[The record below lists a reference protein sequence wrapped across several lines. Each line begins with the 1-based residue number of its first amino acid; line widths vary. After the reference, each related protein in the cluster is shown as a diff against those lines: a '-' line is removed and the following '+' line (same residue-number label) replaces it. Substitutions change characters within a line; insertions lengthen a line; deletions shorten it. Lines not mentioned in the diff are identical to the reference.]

1 MSTFENTRKAT
12 TFNDRIHIFEEAVD
26 TVFNDDGLRVCRITM
41 WVDTSGSMSGHAAD
55 MTKGTKNLLTE
66 LAEKNK
72 NGEDCQF
79 LVKIVTFN
87 NDVHV
92 LNNEFLDPAQLLEV
106 VDDSTFSC
114 DGGTNLTALLREMDA
129 ACSRQAEG
137 FKGAHRSD
145 YKPVNVLI
153 TDMHGT
159 DTQSARDAALNRL
172 MDNQLFTK
180 KSEVLCVYV
189 GSENDIHYV
198 EKLAGGKENIVSI
211 SDSDNFAKY
220 ISPVVM
226 GSSVLSSI
234 ETHVNGQK
242 SNGSL
247 AEEAK
252 NRAGDGEKSAKQL
265 MDEIMNTLN

>member
-1 MSTFENTRKAT
+1 MSTFANCKPN
-12 TFNDRIHIFEEAVD
+12 FNDRIRIFEDAAD
-26 TVFNDDGLRVCRITM
+26 TVFNDGLRACRITM
-41 WVDTSGSMSGHAAD
+41 WVDTSGSMSGYAPD
-55 MTKGTKNLLTE
+55 MTKGVKNLLQE
-66 LAEKNK
+66 LADKNK
-72 NGEDCQF
+72 NAEDCQF
-79 LVKIVTFN
+79 LVKIITFN

-114 DGGTNLTALLREMDA
+114 SGGTNLTALLREMDA

-172 MDNQLFTK
+172 LDNTLFSK
-180 KSEVLCVYV
+180 KSETLCVYV
-189 GSENDIHYV
+189 GSESDFHYV
-198 EKLAGGKENIVSI
+198 EKIAGGKENIVSI
-211 SDSDNFAKY
+211 TDNFADY
-220 ISPVVM
+220 IAPVVM

-234 ETHVNGQK
+234 DTHVNGQ

>member
-55 MTKGTKNLLTE
+55 MTNGIKKLLTE
-66 LAEKNK
+66 LVDKNK
-72 NGEDCQF
+72 NAEDCQF
-79 LVKIVTFN
+79 LVKIITFN

-106 VDDSTFSC
+106 VDDSTFYC

-211 SDSDNFAKY
+211 TDNFANY
-220 ISPVVM
+220 IAPVVM

-234 ETHVNGQK
+234 ETHVNGQ

>member
-1 MSTFENTRKAT
+1 MSTYANCKPN
-12 TFNDRIHIFEEAVD
+12 FNDRIRIFEEAVD
-26 TVFNDDGLRVCRITM
+26 TVFNDDGLRACRISL
-41 WVDTSGSMSGHAAD
+41 WVDTSGSMSGHASD
-55 MTKGTKNLLTE
+55 MAKGVKNLLQE
-66 LAEKNK
+66 LADKNK
-72 NGEDCQF
+72 NAEDCQF
-79 LVKIVTFN
+79 LVKIITFN

-189 GSENDIHYV
+189 GSESDFHYV
-198 EKLAGGKENIVSI
+198 EKIAGGKANIVSI
-211 SDSDNFAKY
+211 RENFSDY

-234 ETHVNGQK
+234 ETHVNGQ

-247 AEEAK
+247 AQEAK
-252 NRAGDGEKSAKQL
+252 DRVEDRDKSAKQL

>member
-66 LAEKNK
+66 LADKNK
-72 NGEDCQF
+72 NAEDCQF

-92 LNNEFLDPAQLLEV
+92 LNNEFLDPAQLLEI
-106 VDDSTFSC
+106 VDESTFSC
-114 DGGTNLTALLREMDA
+114 DGGTNLTALLREMDS

-189 GSENDIHYV
+189 GSESDFHYV
-198 EKLAGGKENIVSI
+198 EKIAGGKANIVSI
-211 SDSDNFAKY
+211 RENFSDY

-234 ETHVNGQK
+234 ETHVNGQ

-247 AEEAK
+247 AQEAK
-252 NRAGDGEKSAKQL
+252 DRVEDRDKSAKQL

>member
-1 MSTFENTRKAT
+1 MSTYANCKPN
-12 TFNDRIHIFEEAVD
+12 FNDRIRIFEEAVD
-26 TVFNDDGLRVCRITM
+26 TVFNDDGLRVCRISL

-55 MTKGTKNLLTE
+55 MTNGIKKLLTE

-72 NGEDCQF
+72 NAEDCQF

-92 LNNEFLDPAQLLEV
+92 LNNEFLDPAQLLEI
-106 VDDSTFSC
+106 VDESTFYC

-189 GSENDIHYV
+189 GSESDFHYV
-198 EKLAGGKENIVSI
+198 EKIAGGKQNIVSLRE
-211 SDSDNFAKY
+211 NFSEY

-234 ETHVNGQK
+234 ETHVNGQ

-252 NRAGDGEKSAKQL
+252 KRAGDGEKSAKQL

>member
-1 MSTFENTRKAT
+1 MSTYANCKPN
-12 TFNDRIHIFEEAVD
+12 FNDSIRIFEEAVD
-26 TVFNDDGLRVCRITM
+26 TVFNDDGLRVCRISL
-41 WVDTSGSMSGHAAD
+41 WVDTSGSMSGHASD
-55 MTKGTKNLLTE
+55 MAKGVKNLLQE
-66 LAEKNK
+66 LADKNK
-72 NGEDCQF
+72 NAEDCQF

-189 GSENDIHYV
+189 GSESDFHYV
-198 EKLAGGKENIVSI
+198 EKIAGGKANIVSI
-211 SDSDNFAKY
+211 RENFSDY

-252 NRAGDGEKSAKQL
+252 NRVEDRDKSAKQL

>member
-66 LAEKNK
+66 LADKNK
-72 NGEDCQF
+72 NAEDCQF
-79 LVKIVTFN
+79 LVKIITFN

-106 VDDSTFSC
+106 VDDSTFYC

-159 DTQSARDAALNRL
+159 DIQSARDAALNRL

-234 ETHVNGQK
+234 ETHVNGQ

-252 NRAGDGEKSAKQL
+252 NRAKDRDKSAKQL

>member
-1 MSTFENTRKAT
+1 MSTYANCKPN
-12 TFNDRIHIFEEAVD
+12 FNDRIRIFEEAVD

-55 MTKGTKNLLTE
+55 MTNGIKKLLTE
-66 LAEKNK
+66 LADKNK
-72 NGEDCQF
+72 NAEDCRF
-79 LVKIVTFN
+79 LVKIIIFN

-92 LNNEFLDPAQLLEV
+92 LNNEFLDPAQLLEI
-106 VDDSTFSC
+106 VDESTFYC

-172 MDNQLFTK
+172 LDNQLFAK
-180 KSEVLCVYV
+180 KSETLCVYV
-189 GSENDIHYV
+189 GSESDFHYV
-198 EKLAGGKENIVSI
+198 EKIAGGKENIVSI
-211 SDSDNFAKY
+211 RENFSKY
-220 ISPVVM
+220 IAPVVM

-234 ETHVNGQK
+234 ETHVNGQ

>member
-1 MSTFENTRKAT
+1 MSTYANCKPN
-12 TFNDRIHIFEEAVD
+12 FNDRIRIFEEAVD

-55 MTKGTKNLLTE
+55 MTNGIKKLLTE
-66 LAEKNK
+66 LVDKNK
-72 NGEDCQF
+72 NAEDCQF
-79 LVKIVTFN
+79 LVKIITFN

-92 LNNEFLDPAQLLEV
+92 LNNEFLDPAQLLEII
-106 VDDSTFSC
+106 DESTFYC

-172 MDNQLFTK
+172 LDNQLFAK
-180 KSEVLCVYV
+180 KSETLCVYV
-189 GSENDIHYV
+189 GSESDFHYV
-198 EKLAGGKENIVSI
+198 EKIAGGKQNIVSLRENF
-211 SDSDNFAKY
+211 SDY

-234 ETHVNGQK
+234 ETHVNGQ

-252 NRAGDGEKSAKQL
+252 KRAGDGEKSAKQL

>member
-1 MSTFENTRKAT
+1 MSTYANCKPN
-12 TFNDRIHIFEEAVD
+12 FNDRIRIFEEAVD
-26 TVFNDDGLRVCRITM
+26 TVFNDDGLRVCRISL

-72 NGEDCQF
+72 NAEDCQF
-79 LVKIVTFN
+79 LVKIITFN

-220 ISPVVM
+220 IAPVVM

-234 ETHVNGQK
+234 ETHVNGQ

>member
-1 MSTFENTRKAT
+1 MSTYANCKPN
-12 TFNDRIHIFEEAVD
+12 FNDRIRIFEDAAD
-26 TVFNDDGLRVCRITM
+26 TVFNDGLRACRISL
-41 WVDTSGSMSGHAAD
+41 WVDTSGSMSGHASD
-55 MTKGTKNLLTE
+55 MAKGVKNLLQE
-66 LAEKNK
+66 LADKNK
-72 NGEDCQF
+72 DAEDCQF
-79 LVKIVTFN
+79 LVKIITFS

-106 VDDSTFSC
+106 VDESTLSC

-189 GSENDIHYV
+189 GSESDFHYV
-198 EKLAGGKENIVSI
+198 EKIAGGKQNIVSI
-211 SDSDNFAKY
+211 NESFGKY
-220 ISPVVM
+220 IAPVVM

-234 ETHVNGQK
+234 ETHVNGQ

-252 NRAGDGEKSAKQL
+252 KRAGDGEKSAKQL

>member
-1 MSTFENTRKAT
+1 MSTYANCKPN
-12 TFNDRIHIFEEAVD
+12 FNDRIRIFEEAVD
-26 TVFNDDGLRVCRITM
+26 TVFNDDGLRVCRISL

-55 MTKGTKNLLTE
+55 MTNGIKKLLTE
-66 LAEKNK
+66 LADKNK
-72 NGEDCQF
+72 NAEDCQF

-92 LNNEFLDPAQLLEV
+92 LNNEFLDPAQLLEI
-106 VDDSTFSC
+106 VDESTFSC

-159 DTQSARDAALNRL
+159 DIQSARDAALNRL

-189 GSENDIHYV
+189 GSESDFHYV
-198 EKLAGGKENIVSI
+198 EKIAGGKANIVSI
-211 SDSDNFAKY
+211 RENFSDY

-234 ETHVNGQK
+234 ETHVNGQ

-252 NRAGDGEKSAKQL
+252 NRAKDRDKSAKQL

>member
-1 MSTFENTRKAT
+1 MSTYANCKPN
-12 TFNDRIHIFEEAVD
+12 FNDRIRIFEEAVD
-26 TVFNDDGLRVCRITM
+26 TVFNDDGLRVCRISL

-55 MTKGTKNLLTE
+55 MTNGIKKLLTE
-66 LAEKNK
+66 LADKNK
-72 NGEDCQF
+72 NAEDCQF
-79 LVKIVTFN
+79 LVKIITFN

-92 LNNEFLDPAQLLEV
+92 LNNEFLDPAQLLEI
-106 VDDSTFSC
+106 VDESTFSC

-159 DTQSARDAALNRL
+159 DIQSARDAALNRL

-189 GSENDIHYV
+189 GSESDFHYV
-198 EKLAGGKENIVSI
+198 EKIAGGKRNIVSI
-211 SDSDNFAKY
+211 RENFSDY

-234 ETHVNGQK
+234 ETHVNGQ

-252 NRAGDGEKSAKQL
+252 NRAKDRDKSAKQL

>member
-1 MSTFENTRKAT
+1 MSTYANCKPN
-12 TFNDRIHIFEEAVD
+12 FNDRIRIFEEAVD
-26 TVFNDDGLRVCRITM
+26 TVFNDDGLRVCRISL

-55 MTKGTKNLLTE
+55 MTNGIKKLLTE
-66 LAEKNK
+66 LADKNK
-72 NGEDCQF
+72 NAEDCQF

-106 VDDSTFSC
+106 VDDSTFYC
-114 DGGTNLTALLREMDA
+114 DGGTNLTALLREMDS

-211 SDSDNFAKY
+211 SDSENLSKY
-220 ISPVVM
+220 ITPVVM

-234 ETHVNGQK
+234 ETHVNGQ

>member
-1 MSTFENTRKAT
+1 MSTYANCKPN
-12 TFNDRIHIFEEAVD
+12 FNDRIRIFEEAVD
-26 TVFNDDGLRVCRITM
+26 TVFNDDGLRVCRISL
-41 WVDTSGSMSGHAAD
+41 WVDTSGSMSGHASD
-55 MTKGTKNLLTE
+55 MAKGVKNLLQE

-72 NGEDCQF
+72 NAEDCQF
-79 LVKIVTFN
+79 LVKIIIFN

-106 VDDSTFSC
+106 VDDSTFYC

-172 MDNQLFTK
+172 LDNQLFAK

-189 GSENDIHYV
+189 GSESDFHYV
-198 EKLAGGKENIVSI
+198 EQIAGGKENIVSI
-211 SDSDNFAKY
+211 TEIGKY
-220 ISPVVM
+220 IAPVVM

-234 ETHVNGQK
+234 ETHVNGQ

>member
-1 MSTFENTRKAT
+1 MSTYANCKPN
-12 TFNDRIHIFEEAVD
+12 FNDRIRIFEDAAD
-26 TVFNDDGLRVCRITM
+26 TVFNDGLRACRITM
-41 WVDTSGSMSGHAAD
+41 WVDTSGSMSGHASD
-55 MTKGTKNLLTE
+55 MAKGVKNLLQE
-66 LAEKNK
+66 LADKNK
-72 NGEDCQF
+72 DAEDCQF

-189 GSENDIHYV
+189 GSESDFHYV
-198 EKLAGGKENIVSI
+198 EKIAGGKENIVSLRENF
-211 SDSDNFAKY
+211 SDY

-234 ETHVNGQK
+234 ETHVNGQ

-247 AEEAK
+247 AQEAK
-252 NRAGDGEKSAKQL
+252 DRVEDRDKSAKQL

>member
-1 MSTFENTRKAT
+1 MSTYANCKPN
-12 TFNDRIHIFEEAVD
+12 FNDRIRIFEEAVD
-26 TVFNDDGLRVCRITM
+26 TVFNDDGLRVCRISL

-55 MTKGTKNLLTE
+55 MTNGIKKLLTE
-66 LAEKNK
+66 LADKNK
-72 NGEDCQF
+72 NAEDCQF

-92 LNNEFLDPAQLLEV
+92 LNNEFLDPAQLLEI
-106 VDDSTFSC
+106 VDESTFSC

-189 GSENDIHYV
+189 GSESDFHYV
-198 EKLAGGKENIVSI
+198 EKIAGGKANIVSI
-211 SDSDNFAKY
+211 RENFSDY

-234 ETHVNGQK
+234 ETHVNGQ

-247 AEEAK
+247 AQEAK
-252 NRAGDGEKSAKQL
+252 DRVEDRDKSAKQL

>member
-1 MSTFENTRKAT
+1 MSTYANCKPN
-12 TFNDRIHIFEEAVD
+12 FNDRIRIFEEAVD

-41 WVDTSGSMSGHAAD
+41 WVDTSGSMSGHASD
-55 MTKGTKNLLTE
+55 MAKGVKNLLQE
-66 LAEKNK
+66 LADKNK
-72 NGEDCQF
+72 NAEDCQF
-79 LVKIVTFN
+79 LVKIITFN

-92 LNNEFLDPAQLLEV
+92 LNNEFLDPAQLLEI
-106 VDDSTFSC
+106 VDESTFYC

-159 DTQSARDAALNRL
+159 DIQSARDAALNRL

-189 GSENDIHYV
+189 GSESDFHYV
-198 EKLAGGKENIVSI
+198 EQIAGGKQNIVSI
-211 SDSDNFAKY
+211 RENFSDY

-234 ETHVNGQK
+234 ETHVNGQ

-247 AEEAK
+247 AQEAK
-252 NRAGDGEKSAKQL
+252 DRVEDRDKSAKQL

>member
-72 NGEDCQF
+72 NSEDCQF
-79 LVKIVTFN
+79 LVKLVTFN

-106 VDDSTFSC
+106 VDDSTFYC
-114 DGGTNLTALLREMDA
+114 DGGTNLTALLREMDS

-198 EKLAGGKENIVSI
+198 EKLAGGKENIMSLT
-211 SDSDNFAKY
+211 DNFSTY
-220 ISPVVM
+220 ITPVVM

-234 ETHVNGQK
+234 ETHVNGQ

>member
-106 VDDSTFSC
+106 VDDSTFYC

-220 ISPVVM
+220 IAPVVM

-234 ETHVNGQK
+234 ETHVNGQ

>member
-1 MSTFENTRKAT
+1 MSTYANCKPN
-12 TFNDRIHIFEEAVD
+12 FNDRIRIFEEAVD
-26 TVFNDDGLRVCRITM
+26 TVFNDDGLRVCRISL

-55 MTKGTKNLLTE
+55 MTNGIKKLLTE

-72 NGEDCQF
+72 NAEDCQF

-92 LNNEFLDPAQLLEV
+92 LNNEFLDPAQLLEI
-106 VDDSTFSC
+106 VDESTFYC

-189 GSENDIHYV
+189 GSESDFHYV
-198 EKLAGGKENIVSI
+198 EKIAGGKQNIVSI
-211 SDSDNFAKY
+211 RENFSDY

-234 ETHVNGQK
+234 ETHVNGQ

>member
-66 LAEKNK
+66 LADKNK
-72 NGEDCQF
+72 NAEDCQF

-92 LNNEFLDPAQLLEV
+92 LNNEFLDPAQLLEI
-106 VDDSTFSC
+106 VDESTFSC
-114 DGGTNLTALLREMDA
+114 DGGTNLTALLREMDS

-159 DTQSARDAALNRL
+159 DTQSAHDAALNRL

-189 GSENDIHYV
+189 GSESDFHYV
-198 EKLAGGKENIVSI
+198 EKIAGGKANIVSI
-211 SDSDNFAKY
+211 RENFSDY

-234 ETHVNGQK
+234 ETHVNGQ

-247 AEEAK
+247 AQEAK
-252 NRAGDGEKSAKQL
+252 DRVEDRDKSAKQL

>member
-1 MSTFENTRKAT
+1 MSTYANCKPN
-12 TFNDRIHIFEEAVD
+12 FNDRIRIFEDAAD
-26 TVFNDDGLRVCRITM
+26 TVFNDGLRACRISL
-41 WVDTSGSMSGHAAD
+41 WVDTSGSMSGYAPD
-55 MTKGTKNLLTE
+55 MTKGVKNLLQE
-66 LAEKNK
+66 LADKNK
-72 NGEDCQF
+72 NAEDCQF
-79 LVKIVTFN
+79 LVKIITFN

-92 LNNEFLDPAQLLEV
+92 LNNEFLDPAQLLEI
-106 VDDSTFSC
+106 VDESTFYC
-114 DGGTNLTALLREMDA
+114 DGGTNLTALLREMDS

-172 MDNQLFTK
+172 LDNQLFAK
-180 KSEVLCVYV
+180 KSETLCVYV
-189 GSENDIHYV
+189 GSESDFHYV
-198 EKLAGGKENIVSI
+198 EKIAGGKENIVSI
-211 SDSDNFAKY
+211 TDNFADY
-220 ISPVVM
+220 IAPVVM

-234 ETHVNGQK
+234 DTHVNGQ

-252 NRAGDGEKSAKQL
+252 DRVEDGNKSAKQL
-265 MDEIMNTLN
+265 MDEIMSTLN

>member
-1 MSTFENTRKAT
+1 MSTYANCKPN
-12 TFNDRIHIFEEAVD
+12 FNDRIRIFEEAVD
-26 TVFNDDGLRVCRITM
+26 TVFNDDGLRVCRISL

-55 MTKGTKNLLTE
+55 MTNGIKKLLTE
-66 LAEKNK
+66 LADKNK
-72 NGEDCQF
+72 NAEDCQF

-92 LNNEFLDPAQLLEV
+92 LNNEFLDPAQLLEI
-106 VDDSTFSC
+106 VDESTFYC
-114 DGGTNLTALLREMDA
+114 DGGTNLTALLREMDS

-189 GSENDIHYV
+189 GSESDFHSV
-198 EKLAGGKENIVSI
+198 EQIAGGKENIVSI
-211 SDSDNFAKY
+211 TDNFANY
-220 ISPVVM
+220 IAPVVM

-234 ETHVNGQK
+234 ETHVNGQ

>member
-1 MSTFENTRKAT
+1 MSTYANCKPN
-12 TFNDRIHIFEEAVD
+12 FNDRIRIFEEAVD
-26 TVFNDDGLRVCRITM
+26 TVFNDDGLRVCRISL

-55 MTKGTKNLLTE
+55 MTNGIKKLLTE
-66 LAEKNK
+66 LADKNK
-72 NGEDCQF
+72 NAEDCQF
-79 LVKIVTFN
+79 LVKIITFN

-106 VDDSTFSC
+106 VDDSTFYC

-159 DTQSARDAALNRL
+159 DIQSARDAALNRL

-189 GSENDIHYV
+189 GSESDFHYV
-198 EKLAGGKENIVSI
+198 EKIAGGKRNIVSI
-211 SDSDNFAKY
+211 RENFSDY

-234 ETHVNGQK
+234 ETHVNGQ

-252 NRAGDGEKSAKQL
+252 NRAKDRDKSAKQL

>member
-1 MSTFENTRKAT
+1 MSTYANCKPN
-12 TFNDRIHIFEEAVD
+12 FNDRIRIFEDAAD
-26 TVFNDDGLRVCRITM
+26 TVFNDGLRACRITM
-41 WVDTSGSMSGHAAD
+41 WVDTSGSMSGHASD
-55 MTKGTKNLLTE
+55 MAKGVKNLLQE
-66 LAEKNK
+66 LADKNK
-72 NGEDCQF
+72 NAEDCQF

-114 DGGTNLTALLREMDA
+114 DGGTNLTALLREMDS

-189 GSENDIHYV
+189 GSESDFHYV
-198 EKLAGGKENIVSI
+198 EKIAGGKQNIVSLRE
-211 SDSDNFAKY
+211 NFSEY

-234 ETHVNGQK
+234 ETHVNGQ

-252 NRAGDGEKSAKQL
+252 KRAGDGEKSAKQL

>member
-1 MSTFENTRKAT
+1 MSTYANCKPN
-12 TFNDRIHIFEEAVD
+12 FNDRIRIFEDAAD
-26 TVFNDDGLRVCRITM
+26 TVFNDGFRVCRITM

-55 MTKGTKNLLTE
+55 MTNGIKKLLTE
-66 LAEKNK
+66 LVDKNK
-72 NGEDCQF
+72 NSEDYLF
-79 LVKIVTFN
+79 LVKLVTFN

-106 VDDSTFSC
+106 VDDTTFYC
-114 DGGTNLTALLREMDA
+114 DGGTNLTALLREMDS

-172 MDNQLFTK
+172 LDNQLFAK
-180 KSEVLCVYV
+180 KSETLCVYV
-189 GSENDIHYV
+189 GSESDFHYV
-198 EKLAGGKENIVSI
+198 EKIAGGKENIVSI
-211 SDSDNFAKY
+211 TDNFANY
-220 ISPVVM
+220 IAPVVM

-234 ETHVNGQK
+234 DTHVNGGQ

-252 NRAGDGEKSAKQL
+252 DRVKDGNKSAKQL
-265 MDEIMNTLN
+265 MDEIMSTLN

>member
-1 MSTFENTRKAT
+1 MSTYANCKPN
-12 TFNDRIHIFEEAVD
+12 FNDRIRIFEEAVD

-220 ISPVVM
+220 IAPVVM

>member
-1 MSTFENTRKAT
+1 MSTYANCKPN
-12 TFNDRIHIFEEAVD
+12 FNDRIRIFEDAAD
-26 TVFNDDGLRVCRITM
+26 TVFNDGLRACRITM
-41 WVDTSGSMSGHAAD
+41 WVDTSGSMSGHASD
-55 MTKGTKNLLTE
+55 MAKGVKNLLQE
-66 LAEKNK
+66 LADKNK
-72 NGEDCQF
+72 DAEDCQF

-92 LNNEFLDPAQLLEV
+92 LNNEFLDPAQLLEI
-106 VDDSTFSC
+106 VDESTLSC
-114 DGGTNLTALLREMDA
+114 GGGTNLTALLREMDA

-189 GSENDIHYV
+189 GSESDFHYV
-198 EKLAGGKENIVSI
+198 EKIAGGKENIVSLRE
-211 SDSDNFAKY
+211 NFSEY

-234 ETHVNGQK
+234 ETHVNGQ

-247 AEEAK
+247 AQEAK
-252 NRAGDGEKSAKQL
+252 DRVEDRDKSAKQL

>member
-1 MSTFENTRKAT
+1 MSTYANCKPN
-12 TFNDRIHIFEEAVD
+12 FNDRIRIFEEAVD

>member
-55 MTKGTKNLLTE
+55 MTNGIKKLLTE
-66 LAEKNK
+66 LADKNK
-72 NGEDCQF
+72 SAEDCQF

-106 VDDSTFSC
+106 VDNSTFSC

-172 MDNQLFTK
+172 LDNQLFAK
-180 KSEVLCVYV
+180 KSETLCVYV
-189 GSENDIHYV
+189 GSESDFHYV
-198 EKLAGGKENIVSI
+198 EKIAGGKENIVSI
-211 SDSDNFAKY
+211 RENFSDY

-234 ETHVNGQK
+234 ETHVNGQ

-247 AEEAK
+247 AQEAK
-252 NRAGDGEKSAKQL
+252 DRVEDRDKSAKQL

>member
-1 MSTFENTRKAT
+1 MSTYANCKPN
-12 TFNDRIHIFEEAVD
+12 FNDRIRIFEDAAD

-55 MTKGTKNLLTE
+55 MTNGIKKLLTE
-66 LAEKNK
+66 LADKNK
-72 NGEDCQF
+72 NAEDCQF

-106 VDDSTFSC
+106 VDNSTFSC
-114 DGGTNLTALLREMDA
+114 DGGTNLTALLREMDS

-189 GSENDIHYV
+189 GSESDFHYV
-198 EKLAGGKENIVSI
+198 EKIAGGKENIVSI
-211 SDSDNFAKY
+211 RENFSDY

-234 ETHVNGQK
+234 ETHVNGQ

-247 AEEAK
+247 AQEAK
-252 NRAGDGEKSAKQL
+252 DRVEDRDKSAKQL

>member
-55 MTKGTKNLLTE
+55 MTNGIKKLLTE
-66 LAEKNK
+66 LVDKNK
-72 NGEDCQF
+72 NAEDCQF
-79 LVKIVTFN
+79 LVKIITFN

-106 VDDSTFSC
+106 VDDSTFYC

-137 FKGAHRSD
+137 FKGTHRSD
-145 YKPVNVLI
+145 YKPVSVLI

-189 GSENDIHYV
+189 GSESDFHYV
-198 EKLAGGKENIVSI
+198 EKIAGGKENIVSI
-211 SDSDNFAKY
+211 RENFSDY

-234 ETHVNGQK
+234 ETHVNGQ

-247 AEEAK
+247 AQEAK
-252 NRAGDGEKSAKQL
+252 DRVEDRDKSAKQL

>member
-1 MSTFENTRKAT
+1 MSTYANCKPN
-12 TFNDRIHIFEEAVD
+12 FNDRIRIFEEAVD
-26 TVFNDDGLRVCRITM
+26 TVFNDDGLRVCRISL

-55 MTKGTKNLLTE
+55 MTNGIKKLLTE
-66 LAEKNK
+66 LADKNK
-72 NGEDCQF
+72 NAEDCQF

-92 LNNEFLDPAQLLEV
+92 LNNEFLDPAQLLEI
-106 VDDSTFSC
+106 VDESTFSC

-129 ACSRQAEG
+129 ACSRQAGG

-189 GSENDIHYV
+189 GSESDFHYV
-198 EKLAGGKENIVSI
+198 EKIAGGKANIVSI
-211 SDSDNFAKY
+211 RENFSDY
-220 ISPVVM
+220 VSPVVM

-234 ETHVNGQK
+234 ETHVNGQ

-247 AEEAK
+247 AQEAK
-252 NRAGDGEKSAKQL
+252 DRVEDRDKSAKQL

>member
-1 MSTFENTRKAT
+1 MSTFENTR
-12 TFNDRIHIFEEAVD
+12 FFEDEPEPE
-26 TVFNDDGLRVCRITM
+26 TVFNDGFRTCRFTM
-41 WVDTSGSMSGHAAD
+41 WVDTSGSMAGHSSD
-55 MTKGTKNLLTE
+55 MAMAEGVKNLLQE
-66 LAEKNK
+66 LADKNK
-72 NGEDCQF
+72 NAEDCQF
-79 LVKIVTFN
+79 LVKIITFN

-189 GSENDIHYV
+189 GSESDFHYV
-198 EKLAGGKENIVSI
+198 EQIAGGKENIVSI
-211 SDSDNFAKY
+211 TDNFANY
-220 ISPVVM
+220 IAPVVM

-252 NRAGDGEKSAKQL
+252 NRAKDREKSAKQL

>member
-1 MSTFENTRKAT
+1 MSTFAICKPN
-12 TFNDRIHIFEEAVD
+12 FNDRIRIFEDATD
-26 TVFNDDGLRVCRITM
+26 TVFNDGLRACRITM
-41 WVDTSGSMSGHAAD
+41 WVDTSGSMAGYSSD

-66 LAEKNK
+66 LADKNK
-72 NGEDCQF
+72 NAEDCQF
-79 LVKIVTFN
+79 LVKIITFN

-172 MDNQLFTK
+172 LDNTLFSK
-180 KSEVLCVYV
+180 KSETLCVYV
-189 GSENDIHYV
+189 GSESDFHYV
-198 EKLAGGKENIVSI
+198 EKIAGGKENIVSI
-211 SDSDNFAKY
+211 TDNFADY
-220 ISPVVM
+220 IAPVVM

-234 ETHVNGQK
+234 DTHVNGQ

-252 NRAGDGEKSAKQL
+252 DRVEDGNKSAKQL
-265 MDEIMNTLN
+265 MDEIMSTLN

>member
-41 WVDTSGSMSGHAAD
+41 WVDTSGSMSGHTAD
-55 MTKGTKNLLTE
+55 MTNGIKKLLTE
-66 LAEKNK
+66 LVDKNK
-72 NGEDCQF
+72 NAEDCQF
-79 LVKIVTFN
+79 LVKIITFN

-92 LNNEFLDPAQLLEV
+92 LNNEFLDPAQLLEI
-106 VDDSTFSC
+106 VDESTFSC
-114 DGGTNLTALLREMDA
+114 DGGTNLTALLREMDS

-159 DTQSARDAALNRL
+159 DVQSARDAALNRL
-172 MDNQLFTK
+172 LDNQLFAK
-180 KSEVLCVYV
+180 KSETLCVYV
-189 GSENDIHYV
+189 GSESDFHYV
-198 EKLAGGKENIVSI
+198 EKIAGGKENIVSI
-211 SDSDNFAKY
+211 RDNFSSY
-220 ISPVVM
+220 IAPVVM

-234 ETHVNGQK
+234 ETHVNGQ

-252 NRAGDGEKSAKQL
+252 KRAGDGEKSAKQL